1 MSKTRRRTA
10 ARFGLASIVSTIGS
24 IASAQTTPFPNRPV
38 TIVVPFAPGGA
49 TDVVA
54 RVLAQQLTVRLGQ
67 SVQVENRAGANGAI
81 GSAAVAKAAPDG
93 HTLVMGGVNTH
104 AINDGVMRRPLY
116 NSATD
121 FAPVALTSQIPIA
134 IVTHASLG
142 VASLAE
148 LVALAKSQPGKLS
161 YGSSGAGGPH
171 HLAMEMFKL
180 TAGIDIAHVA
190 YRGGAPQLNDLV
202 GGHIKIGAIG
212 LPPVLQHV
220 QSGALK
226 ALAMVEKS
234 RSALLPDVPTVA
246 EQGYPGFEVSYW
258 MGVLAPART
267 PEPIVR
273 TLYDN
278 IAAILATPDVR
289 ETLKTQ
295 GADTATG
302 TPSQFAALIAA
313 EIPRWAAVSR
323 QIGLKL
329 DD

>member
-1 MSKTRRRTA
+1 MYASMTLSGALVLLATA
-10 ARFGLASIVSTIGS
+10 APSV
-24 IASAQTTPFPNRPV
+24 SAQPASYPTRAV
-38 TIVVPFAPGGA
+38 TIVVPFAAGGA

-54 RVLAQQLTVRLGQ
+54 RVLAEQLTGRMGQ
-67 SVQVENRAGANGAI
+67 SFLIENRAGANGAI

-93 HTLVMGGVNTH
+93 HMLVMGGVNTH
-104 AINDGVMRRPLY
+104 AINDGVMRKPLY

-142 VASLAE
+142 VSSLAD
-148 LVALAKSQPGKLS
+148 LVALAKSQPGRLS

-180 TAGIDIAHVA
+180 TAGIDISHVP

-220 QSGALK
+220 QSGNLK

-234 RSALLPDVPTVA
+234 RSAMLADVPTVA

-267 PEPIVR
+267 PDAVVR
-273 TLYDN
+273 TLHDN
-278 IAAILATPDVR
+278 IATVLSKPECGRPCRRKARTP
-289 ETLKTQ
+289 
-295 GADTATG
+295 
-302 TPSQFAALIAA
+302 
-313 EIPRWAAVSR
+313 
-323 QIGLKL
+323 
-329 DD
+329 